1 MTEKSLW
8 ASFVMVAQVRA
19 RDRPLNRDRHIKC
32 KICQSLYSSHKFATI
47 PCLVLLRKPMGIGLV
62 LPQMT
67 TQL

>member
-8 ASFVMVAQVRA
+8 SSFVMVAQVWA
-19 RDRPLNRDRHIKC
+19 LDRPLNRDRHIKC
-32 KICQSLYSSHKFATI
+32 KICQSLYSPHKFATI
-47 PCLVLLRKPMGIGLV
+47 PCPVLLRNRTSVGLV